1 MDQFHAPFFESQKFH
16 MTNDIRGFIA
26 KSITFPGHFHRQ
38 FELFY
43 MMKGQ
48 VEMSIN
54 QEKCLLQVGDLGIS
68 LPNDVHSYRSEGET
82 EGILLIFSPEYIVD
96 CVPELEG
103 NDYVLASSFLRDKAY
118 SQEVQS
124 AIKGIFAEVQ
134 RDAQEKREYQEAVIK
149 GYINLMFGRILE
161 SVSLE
166 PMKREHR
173 KHSVHLQ
180 EISRLLQENYE
191 RKISLDDIAHEVGLN
206 KYYISHLFKEV
217 MHCSIPDYL
226 NVLRVNRA
234 VHLITTT
241 QSKILDISL
250 DCGFDSQRH
259 FNRVFKE
266 ITGATPAQYRNKRE
280 VIHESIRDFK

>member
-1 MDQFHAPFFESQKFH
+1 MDHFHAPFFENQKFH

-43 MMKGQ
+43 VIKGQ

-54 QEKCLLQVGDLGIS
+54 QTKCLLGVGDLGIS
-68 LPNDVHSYRSEGET
+68 LPNDVHSYRSELET

-103 NDYVLASSFLRDKAY
+103 NEYVLSTSFLRNGEYTK
-118 SQEVQS
+118 EVQW
-124 AIKGIFAEVQ
+124 AIEGIFEEVLK
-134 RDAQEKREYQEAVIK
+134 ANEKKREHQEAVIK

-166 PMKREHR
+166 MIKGEHR

-180 EISRLLQENYE
+180 SISRLLQENYE
-191 RKISLDDIAHEVGLN
+191 NKISLDDIAHEVGLN

-226 NVLRVNRA
+226 NILRINRA
-234 VHLITTT
+234 IHLITTT
-241 QSKILDISL
+241 RNKILDISL

-266 ITGATPAQYRNKRE
+266 ITGATPAQYRKKRE
-280 VIHESIRDFK
+280 VSHESV